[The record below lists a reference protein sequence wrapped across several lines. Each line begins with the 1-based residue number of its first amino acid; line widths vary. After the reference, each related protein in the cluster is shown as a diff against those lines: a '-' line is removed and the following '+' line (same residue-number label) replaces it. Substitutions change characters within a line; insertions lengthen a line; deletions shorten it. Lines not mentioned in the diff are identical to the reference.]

1 MSLNSRP
8 QAASQE
14 STPAV
19 VGLRAGARTRLRR
32 GAALCVGFAL
42 TAGLLAPGALADQ
55 VSQEDIDASKNAEAT
70 TSASIASLEA
80 QLAEL
85 STKADLANMEALAAN
100 ESYLE
105 AKVEL
110 DNATAEADA
119 AQAEADAASEKTK
132 EARKDL
138 GAVVVQTYQD
148 GGNALSALTPY
159 LTSQSLAD
167 FADAGVALER
177 AGENSDAQVQSVE
190 AQQAVADTMQGI
202 ADSKRASK
210 QQASDAAE
218 TARLNAESASRAAS
232 QAVSSAHA
240 ERTSLIAQLAAQRN
254 TTIELETQYQEQL
267 EAQRQAAAEEAAR
280 KAAEEAASQAAAEQ
294 AAQEAAQQ
302 AAAEEAAR
310 QAAAQQA
317 AAAAAQAQ
325 QQAAAQQA
333 AAAAAAQQQAAASQ
347 AAANVSGSGVGTSAV
362 NAAYN
367 YLGVPYVWGGES
379 YSGMDCS
386 GLTMLAYRAV
396 GISIP
401 HSSRMQYGYGSKVS
415 VNNLQAGDL
424 VFWSSN
430 GTQSGIYHVAIYIG
444 GGQMIEAPVP
454 GQTVKVTSMRYSGG
468 LMPYGVRF

>member
-32 GAALCVGFAL
+32 GAALCAGFAL
-42 TAGLLAPGALADQ
+42 TAGLLVPGALADQ

-70 TSASIASLEA
+70 TSASIANLEA

-85 STKADLANMEALAAN
+85 STKADIANVEALAAN
-100 ESYLE
+100 ETYLE

-218 TARLNAESASRAAS
+218 TARLNADAASRAAS
-232 QAVSSAHA
+232 QAVSSAQA

-254 TTIELETQYQEQL
+254 TTVELETQYQEQL

-333 AAAAAAQQQAAASQ
+333 AAAAQQQAAASQ
-347 AAANVSGSGVGTSAV
+347 AAANVSGSGVGASAV
-362 NAAYN
+362 SAAYN

-415 VNNLQAGDL
+415 VNSLQPGDL

-454 GQTVKVTSMRYSGG
+454 GQTVRVTSMRYSGG